1 MFPIRSLTPQQ
12 ATGNALATGF
22 KLSAARRGESS
33 VHAVIHYLSHF
44 TRGDQ
49 DVLIHPLTFSYNILK
64 FDPFALITQI
74 LLLPLP
80 LELKARYLPSGDQ
93 DGDS

>member
-1 MFPIRSLTPQQ
+1 LI
-12 ATGNALATGF
+12 GIITGF
-22 KLSAARRGESS
+22 VNPNPSKVNNKFGNLVITMWSTAAYE
-33 VHAVIHYLSHF
+33 AVLHYHNHF
-44 TRGDQ
+44 NRGDQ

-64 FDPFALITQI
+64 FDPFALITLI

-93 DGDS
+93 DGVS